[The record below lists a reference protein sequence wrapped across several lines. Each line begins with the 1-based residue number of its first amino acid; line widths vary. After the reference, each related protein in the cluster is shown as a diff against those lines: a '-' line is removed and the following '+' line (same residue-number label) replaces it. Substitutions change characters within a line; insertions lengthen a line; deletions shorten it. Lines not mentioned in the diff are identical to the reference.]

1 MTEQG
6 AAVQTIG
13 RIDAQMREWIA
24 RWQNGSTNGRA
35 RVQEFGNLMALL
47 EQGESLIKL
56 LPHRN
61 TRDADTIREFASYA
75 ATLRELEAIVV
86 RLEISARLRRSQIEG
101 AHFRLTAT
109 AAWASRV
116 QQLL

>member
-6 AAVQTIG
+6 AAFQTIG
-13 RIDAQMREWIA
+13 RIRAQMREWIE
-24 RWQNGSTNGRA
+24 RWQHGSTNGRA
-35 RVQEFGNLMALL
+35 RAPEFATLKALL
-47 EQGESLIKL
+47 EQGESLIKV
-56 LPHRN
+56 LPDRDS
-61 TRDADTIREFASYA
+61 RDADTVREFASYA

>member
-1 MTEQG
+1 MTDSG
-6 AAVQTIG
+6 AALQSIAQI
-13 RIDAQMREWIA
+13 RAQMREWIE
-24 RWQNGSTNGRA
+24 RWQHGSANGRA
-35 RVQEFGNLMALL
+35 RAQEFANLMALL
-47 EQGESLIKL
+47 EQGESLIRL
-56 LPHRN
+56 FPN
-61 TRDADTIREFASYA
+61 RDARDASTVREFASYA